1 MTDFEQEFDAALEDD
16 PRTGDVFVVAPFSVA
31 EAYGTKGTLPVTTT
45 IEGFP
50 YRGELT
56 AIGDGYHALVIP
68 REVRR
73 AVGKTIG
80 DVLHVALSHDLE
92 ERVVELPE
100 DLAAALAENPAAQT
114 FFKKFDKPDQRA
126 YVRYLKGA
134 RNPDARAKRLTETVY
149 RLSVGHKRETGNG

>member
-1 MTDFEQEFDAALEDD
+1 MTEFEQEFEAALEAD

-31 EAYGTKGTLPVTTT
+31 EVYGTKDELPVQTT

-50 YRGELT
+50 YQGELT
-56 AIGDGYHALVIP
+56 PLGDGYHALVVP

-80 DVLHVALSHDLE
+80 DVLRVALSHDLG
-92 ERVVELPE
+92 ERVIALPE
-100 DLAAALAENPAAQT
+100 DLATALAEAPAANT
-114 FFKKFDKPDQRA
+114 FFKSLEKPEQRA

-134 RNPDARAKRLTETVY
+134 KTPEIRAKRLTETVY
-149 RLSVGHKRETGNG
+149 RLGVGRKRE